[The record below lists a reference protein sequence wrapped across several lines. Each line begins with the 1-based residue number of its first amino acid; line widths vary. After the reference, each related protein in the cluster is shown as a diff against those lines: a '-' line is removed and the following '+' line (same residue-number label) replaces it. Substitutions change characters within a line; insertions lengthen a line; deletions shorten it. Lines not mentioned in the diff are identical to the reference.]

1 MQADHYYNIVL
12 SQAKK
17 KIEISLLFKE
27 FLLPTKNNLYY
38 NLILPEFT
46 LNFLWIEDFRKASRA
61 SEENLLNIKMMS
73 LGFLL
78 PTKNNMHYN
87 LILSARPKSP

>member
-38 NLILPEFT
+38 NLILSEFT
-46 LNFLWIEDFRKASRA
+46 LNFLWIEDFCKASRA
-61 SEENLLNIKMMS
+61 SEENLLNLKMMS